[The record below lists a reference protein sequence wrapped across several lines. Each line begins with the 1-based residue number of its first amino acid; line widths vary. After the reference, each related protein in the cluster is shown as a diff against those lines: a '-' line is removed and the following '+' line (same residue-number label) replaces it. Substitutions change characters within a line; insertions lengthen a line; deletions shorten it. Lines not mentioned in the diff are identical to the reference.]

1 MDHHDSFAKL
11 GPPPP
16 YTREAIRPSRSVPN
30 LRRQQT
36 GLRPEDAQ
44 MLAFPG
50 VDSNGRLRSPSP
62 GPGWEQQAMPF
73 HQQGGGGHYNF
84 GSTYARITPP
94 RSTASLTPEPE
105 ELPPPRPPRPT
116 IATAASEPVVP
127 IAAETAQKERNVF
140 KTAFDETVF
149 FAGGLLPHPTES
161 TRHYTIL
168 RHSPALVW
176 YRGPSTTVS
185 ITIFSDAPLPLTRS
199 LWLQRKGFSG
209 NTGMALKSLVGAT
222 TSWLDV
228 TPSFRADVSS
238 LPATDERGYQRDIG
252 KFVKK
257 ASSNLK
263 RHLPRETHMVRI
275 PAAAEDGYFRIVLC
289 CGDDGGKRRV
299 LCPSP
304 IFRIASTTTDVSV
317 VRGASLSTMPI
328 EFGVKVGT
336 TIANNVVNKYV
347 GPARLAATAAAAGV
361 VKKVEK
367 RGVLASRAREVALA
381 KAGMRTQY
389 DKMENSYRGTR
400 GAGYA
405 PLQAADG
412 EILLDADFGNPEVLG
427 PDAGPSSPFPIKFD
441 GKVIKGTGRGGMELG
456 IPTANLEGVSE
467 DLRLR
472 MNGVYMAWSCV
483 LPARDLPQD
492 MSYDWHE
499 SIVTVGPSPYANPG
513 IVARN
518 LVSVHMIHE
527 FRGAMFYGARV
538 KVLVMGQLRRAGL
551 TDDPLFAY
559 ANDVSVTVAS
569 LSREAWGPIETRQRM
584 KTLKSERSFGERY
597 LDARD
602 TVQKQV
608 DRVPV
613 HLLGVRSDG
622 AAMRDQTMG
631 HGGVWVQR

>member
-1 MDHHDSFAKL
+1 
-11 GPPPP
+11 
-16 YTREAIRPSRSVPN
+16 
-30 LRRQQT
+30 
-36 GLRPEDAQ
+36 
-44 MLAFPG
+44 
-50 VDSNGRLRSPSP
+50 
-62 GPGWEQQAMPF
+62 
-73 HQQGGGGHYNF
+73 
-84 GSTYARITPP
+84 
-94 RSTASLTPEPE
+94 
-105 ELPPPRPPRPT
+105 
-116 IATAASEPVVP
+116 VVP
-127 IAAETAQKERNVF
+127 IAAGAQKERNNVF

-185 ITIFSDAPLPLTRS
+185 ISIFSDAPLPATRS

-228 TPSFRADVSS
+228 TPSFRAEVSA
-238 LPATDERGYQRDIG
+238 LPPTDERGYQRDIG

-263 RHLPRETHMVRI
+263 RHLPRETHIVRI

-304 IFRIASTTTDVSV
+304 IFRIASTTTDASV

-336 TIANNVVNKYV
+336 TIASNVVNKYV

-367 RGVLASRAREVALA
+367 KGVLASRAREVALA

-389 DKMENSYRGTR
+389 DKMESSYRGTR

-412 EILLDADFGNPEVLG
+412 EVLLDTDFDTPEVLG
-427 PDAGPSSPFPIKFD
+427 PDAGPCAPFPIKFD
-441 GKVIKGTGRGGMELG
+441 GKVVRGTGRGGMELG

-483 LPARDLPQD
+483 LPGRDLPQD

-513 IVARN
+513 VVAQK
-518 LVSVHMIHE
+518 LISVHMIHE
-527 FRGAMFYGARV
+527 FRGAMFYGAKI
-538 KVLVMGQLRRAGL
+538 KVLVMGQLRRAGS
-551 TDDPLFAY
+551 TDDALRAY
-559 ANDVSVTVAS
+559 ANDVAVTVAS
-569 LSREAWGPIETRQRM
+569 LSRDAWGPIETRQRM

-597 LDARD
+597 LDVRD

-622 AAMRDQTMG
+622 ATMRDQAMG
-631 HGGVWVQR
+631 QGGVWVQR

>member
-1 MDHHDSFAKL
+1 MDDSDPFARF

-30 LRRQQT
+30 LRRQL
-36 GLRPEDAQ
+36 LRPEDAQ
-44 MLAFPG
+44 LQAFPG
-50 VDSNGRLRSPSP
+50 VDANGRLQVRSPSP
-62 GPGWEQQAMPF
+62 GPAY
-73 HQQGGGGHYNF
+73 HQID
-84 GSTYARITPP
+84 YARITPP
-94 RSTASLTPEPE
+94 LSTASHTPEPE
-105 ELPPPRPPRPT
+105 ESPPPRPPRP
-116 IATAASEPVVP
+116 ALVTAASEPVP
-127 IAAETAQKERNVF
+127 SPKERNVF

-176 YRGPSTTVS
+176 YRGPSTTVA
-185 ITIFSDAPLPLTRS
+185 ITIFSDTPLPPTRS

-228 TPSFRADVSS
+228 TPSFHAEASA
-238 LPATDERGYQRDIG
+238 LAATDERGYQRDIG
-252 KFVKK
+252 KFIKK

-263 RHLPRETHMVRI
+263 RHVPQETHLVRV
-275 PAAAEDGYFRIVLC
+275 PAAAEDGYFRLVLC
-289 CGDDGGKRRV
+289 CGDDSKRKV

-304 IFRIASTTTDVSV
+304 IFRIASTTTDASV

-336 TIANNVVNKYV
+336 TIATNVVNRYV

-367 RGVLASRAREVALA
+367 KGVLASRAREVAFA
-381 KAGMRTQY
+381 KASMRSQY
-389 DKMENSYRGTR
+389 DKMETSYRGTR
-400 GAGYA
+400 GGGYA

-412 EILLDADFGNPEVLG
+412 DLLPDADMDLPEVLG
-427 PDAGPSSPFPIKFD
+427 AETGPGAPFPIKLD
-441 GKVIKGTGRGGMELG
+441 GKVVRGTGRGGMELG
-456 IPTANLEGVSE
+456 IPTANLDGVSE

-472 MNGVYMAWSCV
+472 MSGVYMAWACV
-483 LPARDLPQD
+483 LPGRDLAED

-499 SIVTVGPSPYANPG
+499 SVVTVGPSPYAPPG
-513 IVARN
+513 VVARN
-518 LVSVHMIHE
+518 VAGVHMIHE
-527 FRGAMFYGARV
+527 FGGAMFYGAKV
-538 KVLVMGQLRRAGL
+538 KVLIMGQLRRAGPS
-551 TDDPLFAY
+551 DDPLRAY
-559 ANDVSVTVAS
+559 AHDVAVTVAS
-569 LSREAWGPIETRQRM
+569 LSREAWGPMETRQRM

-608 DRVPV
+608 DRVPL
-613 HLLGVRSDG
+613 HLLGVRSEG
-622 AAMRDQTMG
+622 AAMRDQAMG
-631 HGGVWVQR
+631 HGGVWVRR